1 MPTKT
6 ITDLQ
11 NGYFKIHIEFS
22 SDELIAD
29 ESLSGDTEIK
39 GTEAQANTTR
49 KCSPATFAVPIP
61 KNSRS
66 LNTQQSTQCTSKE
79 VTYNAPERTCR

>member
-29 ESLSGDTEIK
+29 ESLAGDTQIK
-39 GTEAQANTTR
+39 GTEAQANDYAQVFERDLINTYPE
-49 KCSPATFAVPIP
+49 KFPVPEYP
-61 KNSRS
+61 TES
-66 LNTQQSTQCTSKE
+66 LMPGE
-79 VTYNAPERTCR
+79 EGDVL